1 MTEQQ
6 ETEQKAQP
14 IKKASKTVIQIDSDV
29 HSEVIQYCQQNGIKI
44 GFFAKQAL
52 LVALKKA
59 ISSKHLT
66 D

>member
-6 ETEQKAQP
+6 ETEQKAQV
-14 IKKASKTVIQIDSDV
+14 IKKAPKTVITIDSDV
-29 HSEVIQYCQQNGIKI
+29 HAEVIEYCQQNGIKI

-52 LVALKKA
+52 MVALKKA

-66 D
+66 A

>member
-1 MTEQQ
+1 M
-6 ETEQKAQP
+6 TEQKAQQ
-14 IKKASKTVIQIDSDV
+14 INKASKTVITIDSDT

-52 LVALKKA
+52 SVALKKA

-66 D
+66 A

>member
-1 MTEQQ
+1 M
-6 ETEQKAQP
+6 TEQKAQP
-14 IKKASKTVIQIDSDV
+14 TNKASKTVITIDSDV

-52 LVALKKA
+52 SVALKKA

-66 D
+66 A